1 MKIGAEIVIGLMPLL
16 TVSGALQ
23 HLLSGA
29 KDAFLLVNQRNLIIL
44 STFRLF
50 TPEMGGQ
57 NARFGAKYAIFAV
70 SNAAK

>member
-29 KDAFLLVNQRNLIIL
+29 KDAFLLVT
-44 STFRLF
+44 TFRLF

-70 SNAAK
+70 SNASK